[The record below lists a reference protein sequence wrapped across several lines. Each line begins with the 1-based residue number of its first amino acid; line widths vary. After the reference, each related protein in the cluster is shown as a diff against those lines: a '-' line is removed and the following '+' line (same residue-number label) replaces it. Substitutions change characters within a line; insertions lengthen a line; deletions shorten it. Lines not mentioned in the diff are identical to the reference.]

1 MKKLFMA
8 AIAALF
14 ALLGTPALADDVK
27 VAVANTQTATTTPVT
42 TVQSVTEALTG
53 SKWEILIYNFPEA
66 PSSMRGVATFKFT
79 DGQLMA
85 AINDRGS
92 QNLMSAQVAPDG
104 TVVLT
109 SLRTGST
116 IRLTRQGD
124 GFAGKSIATTG
135 REWDV
140 TARKS

>member
-8 AIAALF
+8 AIAAFF
-14 ALLGTPALADDVK
+14 ALTGTVQAADDSANK
-27 VAVANTQTATTTPVT
+27 TLVAVASTTATMTPA
-42 TVQSVTEALTG
+42 QSVIQVLTG

-66 PSSMRGVATFKFT
+66 PSSLRGVATFKFT

-92 QNLMSAQVAPDG
+92 QNLMSTQVAPDG
-104 TVVLT
+104 TVILT

-116 IRLTRQGD
+116 IRLTLQGES
-124 GFAGKSIATTG
+124 FVGKSIATTG

-140 TARKS
+140 VARKS